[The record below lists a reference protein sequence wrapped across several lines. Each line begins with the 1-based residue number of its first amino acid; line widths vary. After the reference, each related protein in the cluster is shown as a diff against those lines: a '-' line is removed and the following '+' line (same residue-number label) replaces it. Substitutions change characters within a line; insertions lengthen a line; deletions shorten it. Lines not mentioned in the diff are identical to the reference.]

1 MRKPTRRHGE
11 IAEIATHLSN
21 KTYTAEDVK
30 LIFQANQIEYE
41 NRTGNCPYG
50 PRWMKDNDGGG
61 RVDG

>member
-1 MRKPTRRHGE
+1 MRKPTKRHGE

-21 KTYTAEDVK
+21 KIYIAEDVK

-50 PRWMKDNDGGG
+50 QGWMKEKEREEDEP
-61 RVDG
+61 